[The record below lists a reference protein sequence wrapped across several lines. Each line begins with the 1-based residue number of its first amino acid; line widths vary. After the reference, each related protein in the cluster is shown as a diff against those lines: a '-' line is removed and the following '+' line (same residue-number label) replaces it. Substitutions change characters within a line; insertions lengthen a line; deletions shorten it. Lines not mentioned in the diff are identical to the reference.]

1 MIPMQFCRKLEAY
14 YGKDM
19 NPELTEEMLRY
30 LRRFPQESLEKIYR
44 RTLQM
49 CRYFPKIAHIRE
61 ASEDFLIR
69 PSGKTKTR
77 QGCPQCQYTTWVVV
91 TLHHPLKKGETYE
104 AVKTCKC
111 TPRKIKPAASA
122 VPEDEEEVPF

>member
-44 RTLQM
+44 RTLEM
-49 CRYFPKIAHIRE
+49 CLFLPNVAHVRK

-69 PSGKTKTR
+69 PPGKTKTR

-91 TLHHPLKKGETYE
+91 ILHHPLTSPDY
-104 AVKTCKC
+104 AKTVVRC
-111 TPRKIKPAASA
+111 
-122 VPEDEEEVPF
+122 